1 MEVGLAPVVRLAL
14 ALVRLWAL
22 MAPWVVVVT
31 VPPPLQQ
38 LQQVEVA
45 LLQQSP

>member
-1 MEVGLAPVVRLAL
+1 MEVALAPVVRQAL

-22 MAPWVVVVT
+22 MAPWVVVT